1 MYLCSKKEDEIM
13 TFTQSPL
20 LNILI
25 IVLIALAIII
35 GFNLANIYYLKKMN
49 VNKWIL
55 FAIAF
60 VSFAISFV
68 LSIYYPTSPWQIPAP
83 GGVPVYLPVVYGS
96 TAAARQVD
104 KNAKPVVMKPKA
116 KPSRAKKPLAEAR
129 WNQRSARN
137 RHRPIAAPNPGRNH
151 QK

>member
-1 MYLCSKKEDEIM
+1 M

-68 LSIYYPTSPWQIPAP
+68 LSIYYPTSPWQILPL
-83 GGVPVYLPVVYGS
+83 VVSLFTFLWFMEVRRRPVKG
-96 TAAARQVD
+96 D

-116 KPSRAKKPLAEAR
+116 KPSRAKKPLAEATVEPTV
-129 WNQRSARN
+129 SKK
-137 RHRPIAAPNPGRNH
+137 PAPTNSSPKSG
-151 QK
+151 KKTTKK